1 MIISNYFYIVS
12 DHIKSHIF
20 ILYLVIL
27 HQIFISLG
35 GGLPSGLDGMM
46 NNPAMKEAMAKV
58 GGADGLADLMKNP
71 QMMAMAQKMMK
82 DPKVRTYNLHV

>member
-1 MIISNYFYIVS
+1 MLHRGCTFTYYEHRCIIESAS
-12 DHIKSHIF
+12 S
-20 ILYLVIL
+20 
-27 HQIFISLG
+27 G
-35 GGLPSGLDGMM
+35 GGLPAGLDGMM

-82 DPKVRTYNLHV
+82 DPKVLPYSHLFA

>member
-1 MIISNYFYIVS
+1 
-12 DHIKSHIF
+12 
-20 ILYLVIL
+20 
-27 HQIFISLG
+27 
-35 GGLPSGLDGMM
+35 MM

-82 DPKVRTYNLHV
+82 DPKVRTCVRVFVCFKHHVVHQFFISIL